1 MSKYSKYRSQT
12 VAVKEYSFLQELTLL
27 VKLRLTSMVVFTSVI
42 AFVIASGFSADLID
56 IVFLGVGGFMVAGA
70 ANVLNQVI
78 EKDYDILMD
87 RTKNRP
93 VAAGRMSMSN
103 AVLIAG
109 FMSLI
114 GLSFL
119 GFFNPLTA
127 FFGTLSLVSY
137 AFIYTPLKRHS
148 SISVAIGAIPGALP
162 MLIGCVA
169 FDGHVTMLAIMLFGI
184 QFLWQFTHFWAI
196 AVMSFDDYEKAGYK
210 IVPTTDGHPAT
221 RIRWQALLASVAL
234 IPLSY
239 GLYVYSGMHVVSLVA
254 LVMIALLFS
263 YYAIQFVLNQK
274 DKNALHLMFAS
285 LFYLPLFLTIL
296 MIDQLV

>member
-1 MSKYSKYRSQT
+1 M
-12 VAVKEYSFLQELTLL
+12 QEFAML
-27 VKLRLTSMVVFTSVI
+27 VKLRLTLMVVFTSVI
-42 AFVIASGFSADLID
+42 AFVIASGFNAVLID
-56 IVFLGVGGFMVAGA
+56 ILILGLGGFMVAGA

-78 EKDYDILMD
+78 EKDYDILME

-109 FMSLI
+109 FMSLA

-119 GFFNPLTA
+119 GLFNPLTA

-148 SISVAIGAIPGALP
+148 SISVAVGAIPGALP

-169 FDGHVTMLAIMLFGI
+169 YEGHVTVLALLLFSV
-184 QFLWQFTHFWAI
+184 QVLWQFTHFWAI
-196 AVMSFDDYEKAGYK
+196 AVMSFEDYSNAGYK
-210 IVPTTDGHPAT
+210 LVPTVNGLPAK
-221 RIRWQALLASVAL
+221 RIRWQAVIAAVLLL
-234 IPLSY
+234 PLSY
-239 GLYVYSGMHVVSLVA
+239 YLYSYLPMHMVSFLS
-254 LVMIALLFS
+254 LIIIAVGFT
-263 YYAIQFVLNQK
+263 YYAVQFLINK
-274 DKNALHLMFAS
+274 KEKNALHLMFAS

-296 MIDQLV
+296 MIDQVF

>member
-1 MSKYSKYRSQT
+1 MNNKTRHTNQIA
-12 VAVKEYSFLQELTLL
+12 VAEYSVFQEFALL
-27 VKLRLTSMVVFTSVI
+27 VKLRLTSMVVFTSVF
-42 AFVIASGFSADLID
+42 AFVIASGFTASVVEL
-56 IVFLGVGGFMVAGA
+56 VLLGIGGFMVAAA

-78 EKDYDILMD
+78 EKDYDILME
-87 RTKNRP
+87 RTMNRP

-109 FMSLI
+109 FMALA
-114 GLSFL
+114 GLTLL
-119 GFFNPLTA
+119 GLFNPLTA

-169 FDGHVTMLAIMLFGI
+169 FDGYVSLLALLLFAV
-184 QFLWQFTHFWAI
+184 QVVWQFTHFWAI
-196 AVMSFDDYEKAGYK
+196 AVLSFDDYTQAGYK
-210 IVPTTDGHPAT
+210 IVPTIDGRPAN
-221 RIRWQALLASVAL
+221 RIRIQAVLASVL
-234 IPLSY
+234 LLPLSY
-239 GLYVYSGMHVVSLVA
+239 YLYGYLQLHMISFICLII
-254 LVMIALLFS
+254 IALGFT
-263 YYAIQFVLNQK
+263 YYAIQFLINKK

-296 MIDQLV
+296 MIDQIF

>member
-1 MSKYSKYRSQT
+1 MNNKARHINK
-12 VAVKEYSFLQELTLL
+12 VAVAEYSVFQEFSLL

-42 AFVIASGFSADLID
+42 AFVLASGFTASVIDL
-56 IVFLGVGGFMVAGA
+56 VLLGLGGFLVAGA

-78 EKDYDILMD
+78 EKDYDILME

-109 FMSLI
+109 FMTLM
-114 GLSFL
+114 GLTLL
-119 GFFNPLTA
+119 GLFNPLTA

-137 AFIYTPLKRHS
+137 AFIYTPLKRQS

-169 FDGHVTMLAIMLFGI
+169 FDGYVSFLAVLLFSV
-184 QFLWQFTHFWAI
+184 QVLWQFTHFWAI
-196 AVMSFDDYEKAGYK
+196 AVLSFEDYAQAGYK
-210 IVPTTDGHPAT
+210 IVPTVDGKPAK
-221 RIRWQALLASVAL
+221 RIRWQAVIASLLL
-234 IPLSY
+234 LPLSFY
-239 GLYVYSGMHVVSLVA
+239 LFVFLQMHVVSL
-254 LVMIALLFS
+254 LGLIIIALGFI
-263 YYAIQFVLNQK
+263 YYAVQFLKNKK

-285 LFYLPLFLTIL
+285 LLYLPLFLTIL
-296 MIDQLV
+296 MIDQIF